1 MIDEVK
7 ENITYNKQGLERV
20 DITLDEINS
29 FAKAYGYENIVNEKE
44 INIIR
49 QHLQILNA
57 ELEIEFNK
65 LIDNPE
71 GYYQRGKDI

>member
-1 MIDEVK
+1 MIEEVK
-7 ENITYNKQGLERV
+7 VNINYNKHGLERV
-20 DITLDEINS
+20 DIILDEIVS
-29 FAKAYGYENIVNEKE
+29 FGKDYHYENIVNEKA

-71 GYYQRGKDI
+71 GYLEK

>member
-1 MIDEVK
+1 MIEEVK

-20 DITLDEINS
+20 DIILDEIVS
-29 FAKAYGYENIVNEKE
+29 FGKDYHYENIVNEIA

-71 GYYQRGKDI
+71 GYLEK

>member
-1 MIDEVK
+1 MIEEVK
-7 ENITYNKQGLERV
+7 ANITYHKSTLEKV
-20 DITLDEINS
+20 DIMLNEISS
-29 FAKAYGYENIVNEKE
+29 FAKAYRYENIVNKKE

-71 GYYQRGKDI
+71 GYLEK

>member
-1 MIDEVK
+1 MIEEVK

-20 DITLDEINS
+20 DIIFDEIVS
-29 FAKAYGYENIVNEKE
+29 FGKDYHYENIVNEKA

-71 GYYQRGKDI
+71 GYLEK

>member
-7 ENITYNKQGLERV
+7 ANITYHKSALEKV
-20 DITLDEINS
+20 DIMLDEISS
-29 FAKAYGYENIVNEKE
+29 FGKDYHYENVVNEKA

-57 ELEIEFNK
+57 ELTREFNK
-65 LIDNPE
+65 LVDNPE
-71 GYYQRGKDI
+71 GYWEK

>member
-1 MIDEVK
+1 MIEEVK

-20 DITLDEINS
+20 DIILDEIVS
-29 FAKAYGYENIVNEKE
+29 FGKDYHYENIVNEKA

-71 GYYQRGKDI
+71 GYLEK

>member
-7 ENITYNKQGLERV
+7 ANITYNKQGLDRV
-20 DITLDEINS
+20 DIILDEIVS
-29 FAKAYGYENIVNEKE
+29 FGKDYHYENVVNEKA

-57 ELEIEFNK
+57 ELTREFNK
-65 LIDNPE
+65 LVDNPE
-71 GYYQRGKDI
+71 GYWEK

>member
-1 MIDEVK
+1 MIEEVK

-20 DITLDEINS
+20 DIILDEIVS
-29 FAKAYGYENIVNEKE
+29 FGKDYHYENVVNEKA
-44 INIIR
+44 IDIIR

-71 GYYQRGKDI
+71 GYWEK

>member
-1 MIDEVK
+1 MIEEVK

-20 DITLDEINS
+20 DIILDEIVS
-29 FAKAYGYENIVNEKE
+29 FGKDYHYENIVNEKE

-71 GYYQRGKDI
+71 GYLEK